1 LARYKCPRPK
11 RSNTVRAG
19 KTGGQYQSSLEL
31 LNMTCDRQT
40 CVDNNRQMMLEQ
52 IMKVSTALETKNL
65 DMPTYN
71 RMMSK
76 GSDNNRQVMFEHIM

>member
-1 LARYKCPRPK
+1 
-11 RSNTVRAG
+11 
-19 KTGGQYQSSLEL
+19 
-31 LNMTCDRQT
+31 
-40 CVDNNRQMMLEQ
+40 MMLEQ

>member
-1 LARYKCPRPK
+1 
-11 RSNTVRAG
+11 
-19 KTGGQYQSSLEL
+19 
-31 LNMTCDRQT
+31 
-40 CVDNNRQMMLEQ
+40 MMLEQ

-71 RMMSK
+71 GMMSI